1 MTVDAVTAT
10 DMKNVRTDHKHET
23 CEKKTGRQTAV
34 TSCHFHLLSSILPS
48 CTHVSDTFIIYHHKR
63 VLAEGMAASWQCV
76 TCQDNCK
83 DQDEQK
89 ILTGLA
95 DLEPTAALLAAT
107 STRSPPASHN
117 THTLD
122 RYAVLLYTADIL
134 QRYQREWSLKKG
146 YIWLAITVTLN
157 KYTVRLHAADILTQF
172 P

>member
-1 MTVDAVTAT
+1 
-10 DMKNVRTDHKHET
+10 MKNVRTDHKHET

-34 TSCHFHLLSSILPS
+34 TSCHFRLLSSILPS

-63 VLAEGMAASWQCV
+63 VLAEGMAARWQCV

-83 DQDEQK
+83 NQDEQK

-95 DLEPTAALLAAT
+95 DFEPAAALLAAT

-122 RYAVLLYTADIL
+122 RYAVLLYTAAANPTAIP
-134 QRYQREWSLKKG
+134 KG
-146 YIWLAITVTLN
+146 MVPKERVHMACHNSHSEQVHRTT
-157 KYTVRLHAADILTQF
+157 TRS
-172 P
+172 